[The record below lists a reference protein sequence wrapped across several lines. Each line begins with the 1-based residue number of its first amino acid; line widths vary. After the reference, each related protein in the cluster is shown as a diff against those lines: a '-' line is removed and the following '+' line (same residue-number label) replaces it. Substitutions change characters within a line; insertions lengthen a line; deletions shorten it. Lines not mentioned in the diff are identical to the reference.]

1 MLETILYFIGGGLGL
16 GLLFIFNQKFDI
28 IDLSKI
34 KERFTTL
41 GTYKPPK
48 KGDNE

>member
-34 KERFTTL
+34 KERFKSL
-41 GTYKPPK
+41 GSDNQPPPPK
-48 KGDNE
+48 K